1 MRPLDRSNE
10 AVPISSFSLPLPFRA
25 VVVGG
30 TGAIGAAI
38 AENFLGLGAEVVAT
52 GASQADLDRTALA
65 PQEGLR
71 TEVLDIT
78 DDASVRA
85 FASRFDRVDA
95 LINCAGI
102 LRRDEEF
109 EIDVFQQVIDV
120 NLTGPMRCALAFRE
134 VLGKSRG
141 CIVNIASMNAFAAL
155 PRLPAYC
162 ASKGGLVM
170 LTRALAHAW
179 AAQGIRVN
187 AVAPGYIETPLNA
200 AGRAD
205 ADHYNRIAA
214 RTAQKRWGQPR
225 DVAGSVVFLCMPAA
239 EYVTGSVATVDGGFL
254 AS

>member
-1 MRPLDRSNE
+1 MPTDTFR
-10 AVPISSFSLPLPFRA
+10 LPLPFRA
-25 VVVGG
+25 VVIGG

-38 AENFLGLGAEVVAT
+38 AENFLELGAEVVVT
-52 GASQADLDRTALA
+52 GAGQPDIDRCTLA
-65 PQEGLR
+65 PRAGLR
-71 TEVLDIT
+71 AEVLDIT
-78 DDASVRA
+78 DDAAVRA
-85 FASRFDRVDA
+85 FAGRFDRVDA
-95 LINCAGI
+95 LVNCAGI

-109 EIDVFQQVIDV
+109 DIDVFRQVIDV
-120 NLTGPMRCALAFRE
+120 NLTGPMRCATAFRE

-179 AAQGIRVN
+179 APEGIRVN

-239 EYVTGSVATVDGGFL
+239 EYVTGSVAMVDGGFL
-254 AS
+254 AG